1 MEFLELVKSRYSVRS
16 YQPRPVEQDKLDR
29 ILEAV
34 RLAPSGSNRQP
45 WKFVVVRDAEVR
57 RQLPE
62 LPKENVVAEPVGRDT
77 CAAVALGAASTDRDC
92 EGWLSERSAHPHPR
106 DS

>member
-57 RQLPE
+57 RHL
-62 LPKENVVAEPVGRDT
+62 VAALLEP
-77 CAAVALGAASTDRDC
+77 AASSRRRR
-92 EGWLSERSAHPHPR
+92 W
-106 DS
+106 